1 MVENAKATYL
11 ELASQRFSFLTRA
24 RDCAELTIPTLVP
37 PEGHSYATK
46 YYTPFQGV
54 GARGV
59 NNLASKLLMAL
70 LPPNQPFF
78 RMAVDSYLL
87 KKQGGDDTL
96 KTELEKALGEVE
108 RAVMT
113 EVETSAVRVGAFEA
127 LKHLIVSGN
136 ALIYVPDAGG
146 MRVFRMDSYVVKRD
160 PSGNVLYLVTKESMS
175 PSALPKEI
183 RELIQKSDSSSNE
196 KTLELYTAIS
206 REVDHWAIYQE
217 INGMRIPGTI
227 GKYALDKNPYIPL
240 RYNRI
245 DGEDYGRGFVE
256 EYFGDLRSLE
266 ALTQAIVE
274 GSAAAAKVLF
284 LVNPNGSTRAKTLA
298 ETSNGG
304 FASGNAADVTTLQIQ
319 KFNDFRVAQDTANQ
333 ITQRLSFAFLLNS
346 SVQRDAERVTAE
358 EVRFMA
364 QELEAALGGA
374 YSVMSQEFQLPL
386 VNRLMDRMSKR
397 GRLPKLPKDIVSPMI
412 VTGVEALGRGNDLN
426 KLDMFVGGVGQILG
440 PDILSQFVNIG
451 DYLKRRATAIGI
463 STDGLIKSEEEIA
476 QSVQQDQMQMM
487 LQQLGPQGIKAI
499 SDNLVAS
506 QKTGALQQAMQ
517 QGQPQAQP
525 QQQQ

>member
-1 MVENAKATYL
+1 MVENAKAAYL
-11 ELASQRFSFLTRA
+11 ELASQRLSFLQRA

-37 PEGHSYATK
+37 PEGHSYATR

-59 NNLASKLLMAL
+59 NNLASKLLLAL

-78 RMAVDSYLL
+78 RMAVDTYLL

-108 RAVMT
+108 RAIMT
-113 EVETSAVRVGAFEA
+113 EVETSSIRVGAFEA
-127 LKHLIVSGN
+127 LKQLIVSGN
-136 ALIYVPDAGG
+136 SLIYVPDKGG
-146 MRVFRMDSYVVKRD
+146 MRVFKMDSYVVKRD
-160 PSGNVLYLVTKESMS
+160 PSGSVLYLVTKETIS
-175 PSALPKEI
+175 PVTLPKEI
-183 RELIQKSDSSSNE
+183 RAITKSGDTTKE
-196 KTLELYTAIS
+196 KTLELYTAVC
-206 REVDHWAIYQE
+206 REEDGWYVFQE
-217 INGMRIPGTI
+217 INGIKIPGTI

-240 RYNRI
+240 RYNRV

-266 ALTQAIVE
+266 ALTKAIVE
-274 GSAAAAKVLF
+274 GSAAASKVLF
-284 LVNPNGSTRAKTLA
+284 LVNPNGATRAKILA
-298 ETSNGG
+298 ETPNGG
-304 FASGNAADVTTLQIQ
+304 FAAGNAADVTTLQLQ

-364 QELEAALGGA
+364 QELESALGGA

-386 VNRLMDRMSKR
+386 VNRLMDRMAKK
-397 GRLPKLPKDIVSPMI
+397 GRLPKLPKDIINPMI

-440 PDILSQFVNIG
+440 PEILSQFVNIG

-463 STDGLIKSEEEIA
+463 NTDGLIKTEEEIA
-476 QSVQQDQMQMM
+476 QSAQQSQMM
-487 LQQLGPQGIKAI
+487 GMMESLGPQGIKAV

-517 QGQPQAQP
+517 QAQAQA
-525 QQQQ
+525 QQ